1 MIDYCRLLSEK
12 IFAVYK
18 LIIDTMLS
26 VWFYLVTQSSK
37 HAVGLQLSTKY
48 YTNKNKYQG
57 RYLMLKDG
65 GDQEAVDN
73 AGIGGHVGW
82 DEHSTLTR

>member
-1 MIDYCRLLSEK
+1 
-12 IFAVYK
+12 
-18 LIIDTMLS
+18 
-26 VWFYLVTQSSK
+26 
-37 HAVGLQLSTKY
+37 
-48 YTNKNKYQG
+48 
-57 RYLMLKDG
+57 MLKDG